1 MAEDMAR
8 SSGSAERTIADLVY
22 VGFNSRVVA
31 LDRYT
36 GELVWSWKSPHGSGF
51 VALLLDGDR
60 LIASVNGYTYCLE
73 PLFGQQVWGNPL
85 RGMGVGV
92 PSLASVRG
100 APAGTLGS
108 GAAAAAQAQAAAAAA
123 AAG

>member
-1 MAEDMAR
+1 MAGEMAR
-8 SSGSAERTIADLVY
+8 SSGSAERTVEDLVY

-36 GELVWSWKSPHGSGF
+36 GELVWSWKSPRGSGF

-100 APAGTLGS
+100 VSSGAFGP
-108 GAAAAAQAQAAAAAA
+108 GAAAAAHAQAAAAAA